1 MIKLD
6 FQNFMNMRTDDYAI
20 IRRTLLK
27 GVSSASE
34 IVDEFEEKIANYLNI
49 DKDCVLATNSGTSAL
64 HLALIGAGVKKNDYV
79 LLPTTTF
86 VSTANV
92 VKYIGAKIVFADI
105 DIYNWCISHN
115 YVEAFYKS
123 LKKKKLEQK
132 MFVIPVDLYGC
143 IINYIEDYMLECD
156 SCIIIDAAESFG
168 KLKVDEDEEDY
179 DFICFSFNGNKII
192 TTGAGGLLIGNK
204 AKIKELKHIS
214 TQAKKYDGFYDNIG
228 YNYRMAGINAAL
240 GLIQLKRID
249 EFLEKKR
256 HIKDLYSRNL
266 DVSIIFQKDCG
277 NSSNWLTAILFPDD
291 INIEDFK
298 DYLYICG
305 IETRRIFTPLHLSK
319 SFKNNKSYPNAE
331 YLYNHGLC
339 LPSSTLCT
347 NNDILYVCEKINKG
361 IKNSEF
367 KIKR

>member
-6 FQNFMNMRTDDYAI
+6 FQNFMDMRTDDYAI

-49 DKDCVLATNSGTSAL
+49 NKDCVLATNSGTSAL

-115 YVEAFYKS
+115 YVDAFSRS
-123 LKKKKLEQK
+123 LKNKKLEQK

-143 IINYIEDYMLECD
+143 TEDYIDYIEEEIWNA
-156 SCIIIDAAESFG
+156 SIIIDAAESFG
-168 KLKVDEDEEDY
+168 KRKVNEDDG
-179 DFICFSFNGNKII
+179 DFICFSFNGNKIV
-192 TTGAGGLLIGNK
+192 TTGAGGLLIGDK
-204 AKIKELKHIS
+204 DDIQYLRHLSVQSKLKN
-214 TQAKKYDGFYDNIG
+214 GFYDNIG

-256 HIKDLYSRNL
+256 HIKYLYSRSL
-266 DVSIIFQKDCG
+266 DDSIIFQEDYG
-277 NSSNWLTAILFPDD
+277 NSSNWLTTILFPDD

-298 DYLYICG
+298 NYLYISG

-319 SFKNNKSYPNAE
+319 PFKNNKSYPNAE

-347 NNDILYVCEKINKG
+347 DNDVLYVCEKVNKG